1 MDPTLRRVLTV
12 ALAAAAIVAAAA
24 IGRATAPAPRARPRP
39 SGSPSPVTL
48 LRVGGLPIA
57 NIRVE
62 LTKELEPHDFAGT
75 VPPEEPTPVD
85 GLYLR
90 IVKLEELG
98 GPRIGLPVR
107 CFRCLPF
114 RISPGLETLTLY
126 HGRFYLEHQTSGFRA
141 LGHFQ
146 VDGDRI
152 RFFNDPNCSSTEG
165 TYRWAKRGGTLRFRV
180 VDDPCPFEDERSDDF
195 EYSPW
200 IRVDACTFRIMDW
213 WPALLGCGVP

>member
-1 MDPTLRRVLTV
+1 
-12 ALAAAAIVAAAA
+12 
-24 IGRATAPAPRARPRP
+24 
-39 SGSPSPVTL
+39 VTL

-57 NIRVE
+57 NVQVQ
-62 LTKELEPHDFAGT
+62 LTEELEPHDFTGT
-75 VPPEEPTPVD
+75 APPDEPTPVD

-98 GPRIGLPVR
+98 GPSVGLPVR
-107 CFRCLPF
+107 CFRCIPF

-141 LGHFQ
+141 LGHFR
-146 VDGDRI
+146 VDGHGI
-152 RFFNDPNCSSTEG
+152 AFFNDPNCSSTEG
-165 TYRWAKRGGTLRFRV
+165 IYRWSKGAETLRFRV
-180 VDDPCPFEDERSDDF
+180 VADPCPFKDERSDDF

-213 WPALLGCGVP
+213 WPALLGCSR